1 MSGGAGGPQKALME
15 RNEATETH
23 NSNENESNRIGKT
36 FSTKFLFH
44 LFNLGGNSASNGVK
58 RRQTATNGG
67 GKRERRDAGN
77 RGAGDSHSISLKQ
90 VNLLNIITLAV
101 INSNEKAAEYISN
114 KVPIS
119 DWPWRRG
126 NGGATPRHRRGIG
139 GATAGQRRGNG
150 GATAGQRRGI
160 GGASAAHRRGMTE
173 RGASESRGR
182 RERC

>member
-126 NGGATPRHRRGIG
+126 NGGATPRH
-139 GATAGQRRGNG
+139 Q
-150 GATAGQRRGI
+150 RGI
-160 GGASAAHRRGMTE
+160 GGASAGNDGARRI
-173 RGASESRGR
+173 RIPRPP
-182 RERC
+182 